1 MGLQYVENTGTDV
14 MFVGGKLIPP
24 GEGRHIEVATTAP
37 ELSDAAPAPAVEAG
51 PSLAQLVADMLK
63 GNVKS
68 VVAQLPDLTGE
79 ALDLVV
85 TIENADSTP
94 RKSLL
99 DAVAAEQV
107 RRANVRLE
115 QEQAQAAFEAAVQ
128 AAYQRQLDALTE
140 DELAAI
146 GEEGKARLMDQARL
160 EVQADQEE
168 GKA

>member
-1 MGLQYVENTGTDV
+1 MGLQYIENTGTDV
-14 MFVGGKLIPP
+14 MFVGGKMIPP

-37 ELSDAAPAPAVEAG
+37 ELSGETAAPAAEEG
-51 PSLAQLVADMLK
+51 PSLAQLVAEMLK

-68 VVAQLPDLTGE
+68 VVAQLAELTGE

-99 DAVAAEQV
+99 DAVAAEQL

-115 QEQAQAAFEAAVQ
+115 EEQAQAAFEAAVQ
-128 AAYQRQLDALTE
+128 VAYQAQLDALTPE
-140 DELAAI
+140 QLEALGEAEHAALR
-146 GEEGKARLMDQARL
+146 EQAVLDVKADIDGAQ
-160 EVQADQEE
+160 
-168 GKA
+168 G